1 MKKIM
6 FTGVLTLF
14 MGGMVQAATITIDK
28 NGSEK
33 TTSEQ
38 ELLTEASQ
46 ATEDVTIISGPHT
59 DEGGTYYIISDSNSC
74 RKVYVE
80 CSKPGTHAQ

>member
-14 MGGMVQAATITIDK
+14 IGSMVQAGTITIDK
-28 NGSEK
+28 NGTEK
-33 TTSEQ
+33 VVAEEQ
-38 ELLTEASQ
+38 MLTEESET
-46 ATEDVTIISGPHT
+46 ATETTVISGPHQ

-74 RKVYVE
+74 RKVYV
-80 CSKPGTHAQ
+80 KAGTHLQ

>member
-6 FTGVLTLF
+6 FTGVLALF
-14 MGGMVQAATITIDK
+14 IGGVAQANTITNDK
-28 NGSEK
+28 IGEEKIGADQEVFSENLES
-33 TTSEQ
+33 TS
-38 ELLTEASQ
+38 T
-46 ATEDVTIISGPHT
+46 ATVISGPLV

-80 CSKPGTHAQ
+80 CSMPLSD